1 MNLRGIA
8 IIVLVIFIIQAFI
21 GVWCCNNTNLL
32 LTHHL
37 EREIQLPKWIFILG
51 AEFTQVVGLPYG
63 LITEV
68 WCRVIGVK

>member
-1 MNLRGIA
+1 MKYALVVVLI
-8 IIVLVIFIIQAFI
+8 LVIVQALI

-32 LTHHL
+32 LSHYL
-37 EREIQLPKWIFILG
+37 EKEIRIPKWIFILG

-68 WCRVIGVK
+68 WCRVINLK